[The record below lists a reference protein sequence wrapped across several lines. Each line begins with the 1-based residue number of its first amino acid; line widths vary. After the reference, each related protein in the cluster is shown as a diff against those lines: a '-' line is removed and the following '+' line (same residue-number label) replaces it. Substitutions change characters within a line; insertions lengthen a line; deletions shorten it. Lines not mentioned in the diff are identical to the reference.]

1 VPLAAIYGVHLIGQA
16 RALRVDEPMLAL
28 RLFKS
33 NRDAGLILLA
43 ALIAGAW
50 RAGSAWFGIAF

>member
-1 VPLAAIYGVHLIGQA
+1 
-16 RALRVDEPMLAL
+16 LRIDDPVLAL

-50 RAGSAWFGIAF
+50 RAGSPWFGF